1 MEKIRLKDVICRH
14 NLPVTGLYGKT
25 VHVIVFFDPRDK
37 ETYIWKTSCCG
48 LEYDEGKTYTII
60 AEYKGNCVL
69 SRVKDITSQ
78 EEKSEQPDA
87 PKVNALDI
95 LLPNTDK
102 HLTFNEKYDI
112 IYRNERRNLYV
123 REDKRIFTI

>member
-37 ETYIWKTSCCG
+37 ETYIWKTSSCG

-69 SRVKDITSQ
+69 SRVKDITDQ
-78 EEKSEQPDA
+78 EKESEQPDVS
-87 PKVNALDI
+87 KVNALDI

-102 HLTFNEKYDI
+102 HLTLEEKYDI
-112 IYRNERRNLYV
+112 ILPTERGCKICLR
-123 REDKRIFTI
+123 K